1 MEFQSIANLNSKLK
15 GTMLKSSLCD
25 YSDASL
31 LKKN

>member
-15 GTMLKSSLCD
+15 ATMLKSSLCD